1 MIAGRTASPP
11 ARTLVV
17 LLPQTVQ
24 TTQSAWD
31 NARDWVSALGSL
43 GAALFA
49 AIAFFWSLRG
59 RRDRAWA
66 ELSHQARR
74 VAVWVDTVKRQG
86 PHASPGAGI
95 TWPVPAVIIQNN
107 SEEPVHDCVVRIDI
121 AREHQEEAGLNHF
134 VLRRQIVP
142 PGRTEIDDLG
152 IARRDQSR
160 LPVIWFTDSANVRW
174 MRSHT
179 GRLAREMSAPE
190 VDRALK
196 SRWQRML
203 LVLRRWAAEAN
214 PRFQQRRRNLKR
226 FLAGRQAR

>member
-152 IARRDQSR
+152 IARRINR
-160 LPVIWFTDSANVRW
+160 DS
-174 MRSHT
+174 
-179 GRLAREMSAPE
+179 L
-190 VDRALK
+190 
-196 SRWQRML
+196 
-203 LVLRRWAAEAN
+203 
-214 PRFQQRRRNLKR
+214 
-226 FLAGRQAR
+226 